1 MPKRLMRSQDNKVI
15 GGVCGGIGEY
25 FDIDPVLI
33 RVIAVVLFFLNGFG
47 LLAYLVGWIVIPKR
61 EQFGF
66 SPEERREAEAK
77 LEKSATASPSSGA
90 RSYLPGIIL
99 ILIGGILLVRENWYW
114 FDWHEIWPIFLI
126 AIGAVLI
133 FRKTNGK
140 TEPSTQAEQ
149 SNGNSLHPDNGGNG
163 R

>member
-33 RVIAVVLFFLNGFG
+33 RVITVVLFFLNGFG
-47 LLAYLVGWIVIPKR
+47 LLAYLVGWIVIPKK

-66 SPEERREAEAK
+66 STEEQRAAEAK
-77 LEKSATASPSSGA
+77 LEQSQQSSGGA

-99 ILIGGILLVRENWYW
+99 IAIGGILLVRENWYW

-133 FRKTNGK
+133 FRKTNRSAESA
-140 TEPSTQAEQ
+140 TEAKHT
-149 SNGNSLHPDNGGNG
+149 NGNQLHPDNGGNG
-163 R
+163 Q